1 MSGLTNRVKRGSRGS
16 ATLLEAANR
25 ILRLLGVSSTKRGK
39 QPSPKSKIN
48 DRASSELRAPIAAA
62 ETIVETPIKM
72 QAAPAPAPATPA
84 PASAAPVAPASSPAP
99 SQAQKPTKRTAKD
112 YIFGKLIGE
121 GCYSTVFLAKDIHSG
136 KEYAI
141 KVCEKLHI
149 IRKKKREYIK
159 REKDALNMLFNVPH
173 GFVKLY
179 CTFQDEERL
188 YFVLSFAK
196 NGELLSYINQVGSFE
211 LNVAKFYA
219 AELLMA
225 LEKMHAK
232 GIIHRD
238 LKPENILLDENMHLQ
253 IADFGTAKILEPEEI
268 RASPNNADN
277 DAQNER
283 SRKISFVGTPQYVS
297 PELLHD
303 CVDTRASDLW
313 ALGCIIY
320 QMISGLPPFRAA
332 TEFLTFQKILKM
344 DFEFPEGFPADA
356 KDLVEKLLVLDHT
369 KRLGANDKGETYDSI
384 RNHPFFAGIDW
395 DSVWEQTPPTISPY
409 LPGGSFEEEYNVPD
423 HLEPGLGNKQ
433 LVRLWEFDLSTSKGI
448 LNISP
453 EEKRRRL
460 EVQSRESKWHQFVDG
475 ELILKQGLVDKRK
488 GLFPRRRMLLLTTG
502 PRLFYVDPANMVLK
516 GEIPWSPELRVEA
529 KNFRIFLVHT
539 PNRTYYLEDP
549 DSYALEW
556 ASVIDEVRIGT
567 YGRDTT

>member
-1 MSGLTNRVKRGSRGS
+1 MSGLTTRVKRGSRGS

-39 QPSPKSKIN
+39 QPSPKTKIN
-48 DRASSELRAPIAAA
+48 NERASSEVRAPIAVA
-62 ETIVETPIKM
+62 ESVVETPVKM
-72 QAAPAPAPATPA
+72 QASSPATTVTA
-84 PASAAPVAPASSPAP
+84 PTPNPSPAP
-99 SQAQKPTKRTAKD
+99 SQNHKATKRSAKD

-121 GCYSTVFLAKDIHSG
+121 GCYSTVFLAKDIHTG

-141 KVCEKLHI
+141 KVCEKHHI

-159 REKDALNMLFNVPH
+159 REKDALNMLFNVAH

-188 YFVLSFAK
+188 YFVLSYAK
-196 NGELLSYINQVGSFE
+196 NGELLSCINKVGSFE
-211 LNVAKFYA
+211 LNVAKHYA

-238 LKPENILLDENMHLQ
+238 LKPENILLDENMHLR
-253 IADFGTAKILEPEEI
+253 IADFGTAKIMDPEEI
-268 RASPNNADN
+268 RGGSPKTNEN
-277 DAQNER
+277 DTQNER

-344 DFEFPEGFPADA
+344 DYQFPEGFPADA

-369 KRLGANDKGETYDSI
+369 KRIGADDMGDMYDSI
-384 RNHPFFAGIDW
+384 RNHPFFNGIDW
-395 DSVWEQTPPTISPY
+395 ENLWEQTPPTISPY

-423 HLEPGLGNKQ
+423 HLEPGLGNNQ

-460 EVQSRESKWHQFVDG
+460 EIQSRESKWHQFVDG

-549 DSYALEW
+549 ESYALEW
-556 ASVIDEVRIGT
+556 ASVIDEVRIET
-567 YGRDTT
+567 YRRDTT